1 MIRVEALTGNAWS
14 PSERKR
20 FFHYARYWSEQWEAQ
35 QRPRVFIS
43 KHFKT
48 CSTKRCNLLS
58 VKWKE
63 KWSFKSFLHV
73 KETQISLLFHLQ
85 ETFSENIRRFL
96 PVQICFFM
104 YSCIIQT
111 LQIHSFIYIF
121 VFRIHKM
128 LNLFKFFRHS
138 MQLATTSQLRYGN
151 YRFIN
156 LRKITLYKSWILNPR
171 ENVIEQ
177 SFKKSQ
183 GR

>member
-1 MIRVEALTGNAWS
+1 MRQDVCQLVIRVEALTGNAWS

-20 FFHYARYWSEQWEAQ
+20 FFYYARHWSEQWEGQ

-96 PVQICFFM
+96 PVQICFF
-104 YSCIIQT
+104 YIQ
-111 LQIHSFIYIF
+111 LHYADPANSFVYIYIF

-128 LNLFKFFRHS
+128 LDLFNFFRHS

-156 LRKITLYKSWILNPR
+156 LR
-171 ENVIEQ
+171 
-177 SFKKSQ
+177 
-183 GR
+183 